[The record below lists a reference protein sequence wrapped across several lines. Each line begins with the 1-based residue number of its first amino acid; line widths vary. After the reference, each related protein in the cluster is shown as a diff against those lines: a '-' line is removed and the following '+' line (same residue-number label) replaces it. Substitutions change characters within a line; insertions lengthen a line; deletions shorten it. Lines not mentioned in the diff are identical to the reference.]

1 MLIIT
6 VEIMKTIDKIERCD
20 TRCEIWKKNAKN
32 NKKTNKD
39 RKHHLGGTNAIVKE
53 WEINNFAVH
62 LSFLRFSQVNM
73 KSFFNF

>member
-6 VEIMKTIDKIERCD
+6 VEIMKTIDKLERCD
-20 TRCEIWKKNAKN
+20 TRCEIWKKNTKN
-32 NKKTNKD
+32 NKKMNKD
-39 RKHHLGGTNAIVKE
+39 RMRDKE

-73 KSFFNF
+73 